1 MKWVIRELT
10 MSLVILAF
18 PACVWGQAVSHA
30 DGKEIALAP
39 VSDITKARRN
49 VRTQA
54 EGLLDEL
61 RVLSP
66 FFKHETNARTNSD
79 NEGTAAISGIAAK
92 DSVDHRSCQTP
103 ILDQGERGTCTAFAA
118 TAALEAFESCRNHK
132 VVQLSEED
140 AYHIYMK
147 ATNCTCGRDCGATTY
162 KTAEYLTNN
171 RICTAAQ
178 MPYTP
183 KIGALPADDNKHVTS
198 ACSTGNRYGFMVT
211 GTQIVLGTDYGGPQD
226 QNANNPEYLESL
238 LYTSYDLVYGLWV
251 AGTSWS
257 DGGAES
263 GIVDVQLQNGKP
275 APSVGGHAMLLVGYD
290 RPHSYFIFKNSW
302 GTQHGHSG
310 YFYLSYDYIRTYG
323 KYGYA
328 VTKVAD

>member
-1 MKWVIRELT
+1 
-10 MSLVILAF
+10 
-18 PACVWGQAVSHA
+18 
-30 DGKEIALAP
+30 
-39 VSDITKARRN
+39 
-49 VRTQA
+49 
-54 EGLLDEL
+54 
-61 RVLSP
+61 
-66 FFKHETNARTNSD
+66 
-79 NEGTAAISGIAAK
+79 
-92 DSVDHRSCQTP
+92 
-103 ILDQGERGTCTAFAA
+103 
-118 TAALEAFESCRNHK
+118 
-132 VVQLSEED
+132 
-140 AYHIYMK
+140 
-147 ATNCTCGRDCGATTY
+147 
-162 KTAEYLTNN
+162 
-171 RICTAAQ
+171 
-178 MPYTP
+178 
-183 KIGALPADDNKHVTS
+183 
-198 ACSTGNRYGFMVT
+198 MVT